1 MSDNDIQHQGPSG
14 NDSLPDAVVVEKR
27 SGFSIVWLIPL
38 VAALVGAW
46 LAYKTLSEQGP
57 IITLTFREGTGLEA
71 GKTKIKYKALDVG
84 VVETVRFSPDLSHVI
99 VMVRMNK
106 EVEQHLG
113 ANSRFWVVRPRI
125 GLSGVS
131 GLETVVSGT
140 YIEVEFDDGNPTRVF
155 TGLAQ
160 PPIVRA
166 DTPGR
171 RYLLLTDQLGSIQ
184 RGSPI
189 YFRDIQVGEVLT
201 TQLAED
207 NRSVLVHVFVN
218 EPYDRLV
225 RDQSRFWK
233 TSGFEVSLG
242 AQGIDVRM
250 ESLLSLLLGGIAFDT
265 PAVHDDSGAPSR
277 DGARFRLYDSF
288 SDIAESSYTRRDSYL
303 MYFEGS
309 VRGLSVGAPVEVRG
323 LKIGKVTDVKL
334 DIDLKTGNIRVP
346 VVVEL
351 ELERILPPDLMKQY
365 DQTYGALRSEGR
377 RPGMEHMVKRGLRGQ
392 LKTGSLL
399 TGQLFVELDFY
410 PDSPPLELV
419 YGGPY
424 PEVPTVPGALEAFQK
439 TALDILNS
447 LRKLPLD
454 QIANELLGT
463 MQGTNR
469 LINAPELRATI
480 RSLDATLKDVRTLA
494 QTADRQVAVLA
505 ADAGKTLGAARNTLE
520 SVDPEAPLMVD
531 LANTLEELAAAA
543 RSIRA
548 LSDHLERHPESL
560 LYGKGGPGAKK

>member
-1 MSDNDIQHQGPSG
+1 MSDNDIRHPGPAG
-14 NDSLPDAVVVEKR
+14 NDYLPDAVVVEKR
-27 SGFSIVWLIPL
+27 RGFSIVWLIPL
-38 VAALVGAW
+38 VAALIGAW

-84 VVETVRFSPDLSHVI
+84 VVKTVRFSPDLSQVI
-99 VMVRMNK
+99 VTAEMNK
-106 EVEQHLG
+106 EVARHLG
-113 ANSRFWVVRPRI
+113 ENSRFWVVRPRV

-140 YIEVEFDDGNPTRVF
+140 YIEVEFDDGNPARAF
-155 TGLAQ
+155 TGLEQ
-160 PPIVRA
+160 PPAIRA
-166 DTPGR
+166 DTPGH

-207 NRSVLVHVFVN
+207 NRNVLVHVFVN
-218 EPYDRLV
+218 APYDRLV

-250 ESLLSLLLGGIAFDT
+250 ESLLSVLLGGIAFDA
-265 PAVHDDSGAPSR
+265 PEHDEAGSASR
-277 DGARFRLYDSF
+277 DGAQFRLYDSF
-288 SDIAESSYTRRDSYL
+288 SDIAESSYTRRDSY
-303 MYFEGS
+303 MMNFEGS

-323 LKIGKVTDVKL
+323 LKIGKVTEVKL

-346 VVVEL
+346 VAVEL
-351 ELERILPPDLMKQY
+351 ELERILPPDLMKQF
-365 DQTYGALRSEGR
+365 DETYGTLRAEGR
-377 RPGMEHMVKRGLRGQ
+377 RPGMEHMVKRGLRAQ
-392 LKTGSLL
+392 LRTGSLL

-424 PEVPTVPGALEAFQK
+424 PEIPTVPGALEAFQK
-439 TALDILNS
+439 TALDILDK
-447 LRKLPLD
+447 LRKLPLE

-463 MQGTNR
+463 MQGANR
-469 LINAPELRATI
+469 LVNAPEWRAAI

-494 QTADRQVAVLA
+494 QTADRQVAALA
-505 ADAGKTLGAARNTLE
+505 SDVGKTLGTVRNTLE

-531 LANTLEELAAAA
+531 LGNMLEELAAAA
-543 RSIRA
+543 RSIRT
-548 LSDHLERHPESL
+548 LSDHLDRHPESL